1 MDEEPQPVP
10 PKSVIIS
17 LGAVQDET
25 ELINQS
31 HQGGDSS
38 TEPSESIN
46 NYLRIRS
53 QKPDAGLSAFGGVFL
68 LIPFFLLFF
77 SDDVLDM
84 ISICCLFFIIGFVL
98 LTINSTQ
105 ITSWNKQMNNARKQ
119 IELTEKIPYPPVAQ
133 WPQVAGTV
141 CIIGGFIGA
150 DYDGIVFLF
159 GGIIGAGFLLYQ
171 FFLVLRQNKAFDQ
184 LVNELK

>member
-1 MDEEPQPVP
+1 MDEEPRPVP

-17 LGAVQDET
+17 SGAVQDET
-25 ELINQS
+25 DPIILSDRGE
-31 HQGGDSS
+31 GS
-38 TEPSESIN
+38 TGPSESIN
-46 NYLRIRS
+46 NYRRIRS
-53 QKPDAGLSAFGGVFL
+53 QKPDAGLSALGAVFL

-84 ISICCLFFIIGFVL
+84 IPICCLFFIIGFVL

-119 IELTEKIPYPPVAQ
+119 IELTEKIPYPPVPQ
-133 WPQVAGTV
+133 WPQVTGTV

-159 GGIIGAGFLLYQ
+159 GGILGAGFFLYQ
-171 FFLVLRQNKAFDQ
+171 YFLVLRQNKAFDQ
-184 LVNELK
+184 LVNKMK